1 MDQNTS
7 FTGLGTTAS
16 AAVWKT
22 VDARNPGAEDLPSFR
37 AHSTTAGAAT
47 GRRQFLAQLAGLAT
61 TAALGISGTAGAAE
75 TSAPAGPLPTIQLGR
90 HRISRLVAGSNPIL
104 GYSYLGPHTD
114 RQMKDYFTVERTAKF
129 LQDCERAGI
138 TTHQFSDPDRANPY
152 LRLLRERGSKL
163 QFICLHAQRETLR
176 EAIALTQPIAMV
188 HHGGVTDR
196 LFAEGKAGLVH
207 DYVKA
212 AHDAGVLAG
221 VSAHNPDCIKRAA
234 DEGWEVDFFM
244 TCFYF
249 LTRPAVRKEMAL
261 PTIEL
266 AYPFFKDDPKVMT
279 QVVRQV
285 KQPCL
290 GFKILGAGR
299 LCANEQTVRAAF
311 KFAFENIKPTDGLVV
326 GMFPWSFDEVSA
338 NAQFTRELGKTA

>member
-1 MDQNTS
+1 LATVKPDRERKPAARDIPQAN
-7 FTGLGTTAS
+7 LGSCAEHLAPASTA
-16 AAVWKT
+16 T
-22 VDARNPGAEDLPSFR
+22 D
-37 AHSTTAGAAT
+37 
-47 GRRQFLAQLAGLAT
+47 RRHFLAQLGSLAAA
-61 TAALGISGTAGAAE
+61 AALGAKRTAGAAE
-75 TSAPAGPLPTIQLGR
+75 TPQPAGPLPTIQLGQ
-90 HRISRLVAGSNPIL
+90 HCISRLVAGSNPIL

-114 RQMKDYFTVERTAKF
+114 RQMKDYFTPKRTAAF

-138 TTHQFSDPDRANPY
+138 TAHQFSDTDRAMPY
-152 LRLLRERGSKL
+152 LRLLRERDSKL
-163 QFICLHAQRETLR
+163 QFIGLHAEREKLR

-196 LFAEGKAGLVH
+196 LFAEGKAALVH
-207 DYVKA
+207 DYVKS
-212 AHDAGVLAG
+212 AHDCGVLAG
-221 VSAHNPDCIKRAA
+221 VSAHNPDCIKRMA

-249 LTRPAVRKEMAL
+249 LTRKTAHKDVEL
-261 PTIEL
+261 PTLDI

-279 QVVRQV
+279 QVVREV
-285 KQPCL
+285 KQPCF

-299 LCANEQTVRAAF
+299 LCSNQQTVRAAF
-311 KFAFENIKPTDGLVV
+311 KFAFENLKPADGVIV